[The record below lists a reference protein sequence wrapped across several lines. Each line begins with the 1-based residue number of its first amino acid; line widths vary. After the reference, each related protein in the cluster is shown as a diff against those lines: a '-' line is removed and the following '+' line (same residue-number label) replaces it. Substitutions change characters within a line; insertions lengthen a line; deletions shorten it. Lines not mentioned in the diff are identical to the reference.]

1 MLVSFSRQIK
11 ARIFYSANQ
20 FISNTLS
27 FIICW
32 SRLHSGWS
40 TNKSSVPLNASE
52 RERIIEVIQRNEIVE
67 DAERQRVGRII
78 ERVERIKQRA
88 ADCGPKFCR

>member
-1 MLVSFSRQIK
+1 M
-11 ARIFYSANQ
+11 
-20 FISNTLS
+20 
-27 FIICW
+27 
-32 SRLHSGWS
+32 
-40 TNKSSVPLNASE
+40 PLNASE